1 MYHLLSAEILINLN
15 LTNNRIPLDS
25 RELVDQIAEHIFSKK
40 GYDVH
45 LLDLRSLTAIA
56 DYFIV
61 CSADSDTQVKAI
73 ADEIDKSLRDRGIKC
88 WHKEGYKALSWVLI
102 DYVDVVVHVFKKDA
116 REFYNLEKLWGDG
129 LITELED
136 PAIKANEKKKPAR
149 SKKSPL
155 ES

>member
-1 MYHLLSAEILINLN
+1 MYHLLLAEILINLN
-15 LTNNRIPLDS
+15 PTNNRIQLDS
-25 RELVDQIAEHIFSKK
+25 RELVDQIAEYIFSKK

-45 LLDLRSLTAIA
+45 LLDLRNLTAIS

-129 LITELED
+129 VVTKLED
-136 PAIKANEKKKPAR
+136 PALKATVAKKPAR
-149 SKKSPL
+149 SKKSTL
-155 ES
+155 